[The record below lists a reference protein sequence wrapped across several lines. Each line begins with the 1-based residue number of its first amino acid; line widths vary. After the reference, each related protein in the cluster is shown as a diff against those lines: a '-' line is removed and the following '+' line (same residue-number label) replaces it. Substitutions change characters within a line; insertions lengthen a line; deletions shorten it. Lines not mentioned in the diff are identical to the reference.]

1 MTASDRSPVPTDG
14 PGGASIDARGAT
26 PAGAASA
33 ALAAAVA
40 VALSVWWKFTHLD
53 LPAAYTRAGYSD
65 IAALFSARGL
75 DAGVPWVDS
84 PLEYP
89 PGIGL
94 LAWGA
99 AGIANTPRS
108 FLVVTG
114 MLLAVA
120 AAVAAA
126 VLAREVGWPRP
137 VALLAGP
144 IVIMAAAVNWDLVTV
159 ALAVLGLVAHRHG
172 RDRTTGVLLGLGIAT
187 KLWPALLLLAI
198 VPAAWRLRGRRAAGA
213 TATGAVAAW
222 LALNLPIMLLSFD
235 GWRLFLDV
243 NRERVADWDSLWRL
257 LGLRVGFEP
266 AVPTLNLLVAILTL
280 AGVGAV
286 LAATI
291 RRLPAARWHE
301 AGFALVAVFLLV
313 GKVWSPQF
321 TLWLLP
327 LVVLAWPGWALV
339 VALTV
344 TDVAVHVTRFSW
356 LATFVDG
363 GLPGAWPEWPFLVA
377 VLLRDA
383 VVVAIAVAWW
393 RRATRESEDLV
404 ASVAPRAAA

>member
-1 MTASDRSPVPTDG
+1 MTVSDQPTAAG
-14 PGGASIDARGAT
+14 TNG
-26 PAGAASA
+26 PAGASRAGAAGA

-40 VALSVWWKFTHLD
+40 VALSVWWKVTHLG
-53 LPAAYTRAGYSD
+53 LPEAYTRAGYSD

-99 AGIANTPRS
+99 AGIADTPTS

-114 MLLAVA
+114 VLLAVA

-126 VLAREVGWPRP
+126 LLAREVGWPRP
-137 VALLAGP
+137 VAVLAGP
-144 IVIMAAAVNWDLVTV
+144 IVMMAAAVNWDLVTV
-159 ALAVLGLVAHRHG
+159 ALAAAGLVAHRHG
-172 RDRTTGVLLGLGIAT
+172 RDTSAGILLGIGIAT

-198 VPAAWRLRGRRAAGA
+198 VPAAWRLRGRRAGVA
-213 TATGAVAAW
+213 TAVGAGSAW
-222 LALNLPIMLLSFD
+222 LALNLPVMLLSFD
-235 GWRLFLDV
+235 GWRLFLDL

-257 LGLRVGFEP
+257 LGLRIGVDP
-266 AVPTLNLLVAILTL
+266 PVPTLNLWVAVLTL
-280 AGVGAV
+280 VGVGAV
-286 LAATI
+286 LAVTI

-327 LVVLAWPGWALV
+327 LVVLAWPGRGWVA
-339 VALTV
+339 ALTV

-363 GLPGAWPEWPFLVA
+363 GLPGAWPEWPFLVS
-377 VLLRDA
+377 VLLRDT
-383 VVVAIAVAWW
+383 VVVAIAVVWW
-393 RRATRESEDLV
+393 RRATREVDDRSLDGAATDGPV
-404 ASVAPRAAA
+404 AAT